1 MATAAASCGVSLYPG
16 PNFTNPMTLVYA
28 GLIPITSTPS
38 LNALLPNSCRKVE
51 YAIIE
56 TFRLVFL
63 LRPDF
68 FLSRSRFSM
77 TIGIKLSLAYRTA
90 DVTASPSI
98 APVDSL
104 KNVTEEKKI
113 DS

>member
-1 MATAAASCGVSLYPG
+1 
-16 PNFTNPMTLVYA
+16 MTLVYA

-90 DVTASPSI
+90 DATASPSI
-98 APVDSL
+98 AS
-104 KNVTEEKKI
+104 I
-113 DS
+113 